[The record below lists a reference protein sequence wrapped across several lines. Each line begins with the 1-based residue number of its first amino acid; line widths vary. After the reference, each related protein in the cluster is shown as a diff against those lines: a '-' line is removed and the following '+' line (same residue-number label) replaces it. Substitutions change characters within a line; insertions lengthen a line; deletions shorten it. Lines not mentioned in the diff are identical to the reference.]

1 MLVAVSMCTGAEKG
15 KLDMAGDPLL
25 GRLRDRLLLGATS
38 LGAKGKMSTGVRW
51 WCKFCVY
58 GRSVSPIR
66 VVDESS
72 SRADK
77 LADEQLLMDFVVWL
91 VACRPSGRTIKV
103 KKKN

>member
-1 MLVAVSMCTGAEKG
+1 MLLAVLVCTGAEKG
-15 KLDMAGDPLL
+15 KLDMAGSPLL
-25 GRLRDRLLLGATS
+25 GRLRDRCLLGATS

-51 WCKFCVY
+51 WCKFCMY

-77 LADEQLLMDFVVWL
+77 LADEQLLMDFVVGWWH
-91 VACRPSGRTIKV
+91 VVRPDGRSRSRLR
-103 KKKN
+103 